1 MSLHFGIFDSFDLN
15 NGNAGELLD
24 DRLRFA
30 ATAERLGIS
39 HYHVTEH
46 HGTPLSVCPSPNI
59 FTAAL
64 TQRTSSM
71 RIGALVNVLPAY
83 DPFRLAEE
91 IAALDQLAHG
101 RLDLGVG
108 AGVSP
113 IELSLV
119 RGDVDN
125 ARAVYQETLAAV
137 TGALATGR
145 MTHEGTLLRTYDA
158 ALSVLPVQRPYPQL
172 WYASGNAASAE
183 WAGANSINF
192 VGRWESGA
200 IADIADTY
208 WTAWAKDDDHELR
221 LNPGVTDPRVGIS
234 GPVVVASSTA
244 EAQDVFESANALHE
258 QRVLH
263 LWHERGDHR
272 LDGVFSS
279 ERVQAAGNAVYGTVS
294 DVRDRIVAQVEQADI
309 NYYEM
314 KIFFGDVTLAQAEH
328 TAREVMEK
336 IAPAARAAAV
346 RTSRFAHAS

>member
-15 NGNAGELLD
+15 HASVAELLD

-30 ATAERLGIS
+30 AEAERLGIS

-91 IAALDQLAHG
+91 IATLDQLAHG

-113 IELSLV
+113 IELGFV
-119 RGDVDN
+119 RDGVDD
-125 ARAVYQETLAAV
+125 ARAVYQETLTAITA
-137 TGALATGR
+137 ALATGR
-145 MTHEGTLLRTYDA
+145 MTHAGTLLRSYDA
-158 ALSVLPVQRPYPQL
+158 ALSVRPVQRPYPPI

-183 WAGANSINF
+183 WAGANSVNF
-192 VGRWESGA
+192 VGRWENGA
-200 IADIADTY
+200 MADIAETY
-208 WTAWAKDDDHELR
+208 WTAWAKEDDHDLR
-221 LNPGVTDPRVGIS
+221 LNPSVTDPRVGIS
-234 GPVVVASSTA
+234 GPVVIARSTA
-244 EAQDVFESANALHE
+244 EAEDVFASANALHE
-258 QRVLH
+258 QRILH

-272 LDGVFSS
+272 LDGVFST
-279 ERVQAAGNAVYGTVS
+279 ERVLAAGNGVYGTVAE
-294 DVRDRIVAQVEQADI
+294 VRDRIVHQVEHADI

-314 KIFFGDVTLAQAEH
+314 KIFFGDITLDQAQY
-328 TAREVMEK
+328 TARAVMEL
-336 IAPAARAAAV
+336 IAPAAREAAV
-346 RTSRFAHAS
+346 RTSRFANAG